1 MRTYLGKGVFAGVIK
16 GRTLR
21 GVHPGFSE
29 DTGADEQS
37 PENRGAEGAVRH
49 DAVDAAT
56 CV

>member
-1 MRTYLGKGVFAGVIK
+1 MGKGVFAGVIK